1 MALKSVNNLLQ
12 ASKLQEM
19 FPPTSIAFAFY
30 GNHID
35 RYKYK
40 IPKKGATPKLDLIL
54 AVNDIKEFHEANR
67 HLNTKHYTM
76 MSRVTKNKIVTFF

>member
-1 MALKSVNNLLQ
+1 MALKSVNHLLQ

-19 FPPTSIAFAFY
+19 FPPAQIAFAFY

-40 IPKKGATPKLDLIL
+40 LNKGGAAPKLDLIL
-54 AVNDIKEFHEANR
+54 AVNDIK
-67 HLNTKHYTM
+67 
-76 MSRVTKNKIVTFF
+76 